1 MLPFRTTLV
10 AFAEAVSLLAKHRR
24 LIVEMARREVTE
36 RHAGQLLGILWAFG
50 QPFFLIS
57 LYVVMFGFIFKARIG
72 GTYELPLDYT
82 AYILSGLIPWLAFQ
96 EYMNKACAAV
106 AAHGALVKQMVFPV
120 AVLPMKSALPSLAS
134 MLVML
139 VLLALYVLFSAGRL
153 HATYLL
159 LPVLVAVQYLAMLG
173 VGFTLSAVGV
183 FVRDIKDLVA
193 LLGLAGTFLVPA
205 LYLPQWVPERFLPL
219 IYANPFSYLVWCYQD
234 ALYFG
239 RMEHP
244 VAWVVTPLLAAV
256 VFAAGYRAFRRLSP
270 QFGAW
275 L

>member
-1 MLPFRTTLV
+1 MLPFRSTLV
-10 AFAEAVSLLAKHRR
+10 AFAEAVSLLSKHRR

-96 EYMNKACAAV
+96 EYMNKACSAV
-106 AAHGALVKQMVFPV
+106 AANGALVRQMVFPV
-120 AVLPMKSALPSLAS
+120 VVLPMKSALPSLAS
-134 MLVML
+134 MLLML
-139 VLLALYVLFSAGRL
+139 ALLALYVLFSAGRL
-153 HATYLL
+153 HATYVL

-183 FVRDIKDLVA
+183 FVRDIKDLIA

-205 LYLPQWVPERFLPL
+205 LYLPQWVPDRFLPL

-234 ALYFG
+234 VLYFG

-244 VAWVVTPLLAAV
+244 VAWVVTPLLATV
-256 VFAAGYRAFRRLSP
+256 VFAAGYRIFSRLSP